1 MDDPSKSIDEIIR
14 RATEEGQF
22 ENLPG
27 AGKPLKMDE
36 NPYENPEWRTA
47 NHLLREND
55 FTLPWIADRQEI
67 EALLAAERH
76 ALQRSWNWYRQHPE
90 DLHSWH
96 LARRRFREQV
106 ELINQRIWNY
116 NLSVPSPGFQRL
128 KVNFER
134 ELQQLASDEDQSQGK

>member
-1 MDDPSKSIDEIIR
+1 MEDPSKSIDEIIR

-27 AGKPLKMDE
+27 AGKPMKMAE
-36 NPYENPEWRTA
+36 NQHESPEWRLA
-47 NHLLREND
+47 NHLLKEND

-67 EALLAAERH
+67 EAWLAAERQ
-76 ALQRSWNWYRQHPE
+76 ALKRSWNWHRQHPE
-90 DLHSWH
+90 DTETWL

-106 ELINQRIWNY
+106 EQINKRIWNY
-116 NLSVPSPGFQRL
+116 NLSVPSPGFQRM

-134 ELQQLASDEDQSQGK
+134 ELKRVSAEDQHPT